1 MRSRDS
7 VSQGLESITPT
18 PVNSKV
24 GSRNIL
30 VAGIPGSGKTTYCQW
45 LEQEKGFLH
54 LDIDELLQDRGTEQ
68 KLALIDCLRHTA
80 EKFLRAI
87 SKVEQPIAID
97 WGFPP
102 WLLSLAELFK
112 GSEFSIWW
120 FDGDRD
126 AAKAA
131 FIQRGSPDRSL
142 QVFDVQIKS
151 IEEDWPRMQK
161 VIEDNIICSVS
172 VGPTHA
178 APEDI
183 YGRMFSRRSR

>member
-1 MRSRDS
+1 
-7 VSQGLESITPT
+7 
-18 PVNSKV
+18 VNSKV

-54 LDIDELLQDRGTEQ
+54 LDIDELLQDRSTEQ

-87 SKVEQPIAID
+87 SKLEQPVAID

-102 WLLSLAELFK
+102 WLLSLVELFK
-112 GSEFSIWW
+112 VSGFSIWW
-120 FDGDRD
+120 LDGDRD

-131 FIQRGSPDRSL
+131 FIQQGTPGRSL
-142 QVFDVQIKS
+142 EAFAVQMKS
-151 IEEDWPRMQK
+151 IEQDWPRIQE
-161 VIEDNIICSVS
+161 VFEDNIIYSVS
-172 VGPTHA
+172 AGRTHA
-178 APEDI
+178 APEYI